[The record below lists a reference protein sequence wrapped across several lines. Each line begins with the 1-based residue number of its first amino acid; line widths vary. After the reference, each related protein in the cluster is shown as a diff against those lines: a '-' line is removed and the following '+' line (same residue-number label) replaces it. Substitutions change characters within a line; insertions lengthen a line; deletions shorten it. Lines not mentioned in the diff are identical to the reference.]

1 MLSNNLHGL
10 YQIQSWR
17 RRNPLNGPLSSL
29 YSPADDS
36 IVSKTPGTLSESMP
50 GRPKVRGHP
59 TAVYYIDSRRSD
71 GDLRASRQ
79 LHGCPR
85 PAQSR
90 ITHSQKGTPSAYTMH
105 TGSSGAPRYAKV
117 LLLIEFDHLHQRLC
131 QCRNACA
138 CVPGCSLGMIYDM
151 PRSRVIAHSH
161 SSLGLGLSQRPRTT
175 TLFNKL

>member
-17 RRNPLNGPLSSL
+17 RRFHPLNGPLSSL

-79 LHGCPR
+79 LHGRGCPR

-138 CVPGCSLGMIYDM
+138 CVPGCSLGMICHGH
-151 PRSRVIAHSH
+151 V
-161 SSLGLGLSQRPRTT
+161 SSPIVTHWA
-175 TLFNKL
+175 